1 MNDMTKFNYS
11 LLPTNFQQAD
21 IEYLEQCAVDVEIG
35 GRITIEGI
43 FRMGKRLN
51 EARSKFGENDKAFGQ
66 WRKGRLP
73 WLETDTAVRFM
84 QVERKFS
91 SENLLPHFAAVEK
104 LAPSVLY
111 ALSAPSTPESVIDK
125 AVAKAESGE
134 KVTVADVRDWKALEA
149 ELEIEKRRNREW
161 MEQSK
166 ANRDKIRALELDLS
180 AALDRPVPKPEIQVV
195 EKTPADYEAFKAR
208 AVSMAEEI
216 ATLKKKQVDLV
227 QQQVTAKLREREKEI
242 AELDRQV
249 RSAEA
254 LLASLNQQI
263 DSYSSIE
270 RMTRLQRD
278 LIEKTRSALVDL
290 ASHLEGL
297 TPLENDPETDRLWDA
312 LADMLRNGAA
322 AVEYFLGNAKPA
334 LTVIRGSAA

>member
-1 MNDMTKFNYS
+1 MSELTQVGFDYAA
-11 LLPTNFQQAD
+11 LP
-21 IEYLEQCAVDVEIG
+21 VDAALTARAAAERIKLRLKRTVEDVIEIG
-35 GRITIEGI
+35 RELTAVKEE
-43 FRMGKRLN
+43 LPH
-51 EARSKFGENDKAFGQ
+51 GQ
-66 WRKGRLP
+66 FLP
-73 WLETDTAVRFM
+73 WIAAEFEMSKETAQNFTSVYERFGGKN
-84 QVERKFS
+84 VIIT
-91 SENLLPHFAAVEK
+91 NLKPTI
-104 LAPSVLY
+104 LY
-111 ALSAPSTPESVIDK
+111 ALSAPSTPEAVIDK

-161 MEQSK
+161 MEQNK

-180 AALDRPVPKPEIQVV
+180 AALDKPIPKPEIQVV

>member
-1 MNDMTKFNYS
+1 MSELTQVGFDYAA
-11 LLPTNFQQAD
+11 LPVDAALTARAAAERIKLRLKRTVED
-21 IEYLEQCAVDVEIG
+21 IIEIG
-35 GRITIEGI
+35 RELAAV
-43 FRMGKRLN
+43 KEELPH
-51 EARSKFGENDKAFGQ
+51 GQ
-66 WRKGRLP
+66 FLP
-73 WLETDTAVRFM
+73 WIAAEFEMSRQTADNFEAVYKRFGNG
-84 QVERKFS
+84 KLLNFS
-91 SENLLPHFAAVEK
+91 NLK
-104 LAPSVLY
+104 PSILY

>member
-1 MNDMTKFNYS
+1 MSELTQVGFDYAALPVDAALTARAAAERIKLRLKRTVEDIIEIGRELTAVKEELPHGQFLPWIAAEFEMTK
-11 LLPTNFQQAD
+11 
-21 IEYLEQCAVDVEIG
+21 
-35 GRITIEGI
+35 
-43 FRMGKRLN
+43 
-51 EARSKFGENDKAFGQ
+51 
-66 WRKGRLP
+66 
-73 WLETDTAVRFM
+73 DTAQNFMSVFDRFG
-84 QVERKFS
+84 KNGNFPFL
-91 SENLLPHFAAVEK
+91 NLK
-104 LAPSVLY
+104 PSILY
-111 ALSAPSTPESVIDK
+111 ALSAPSTPDAVIDR
-125 AVAKAESGE
+125 AIEKAESGE
-134 KVTVADVRDWKALEA
+134 KVTVADVRGWKALEA

-161 MEQSK
+161 MEQNK

>member
-1 MNDMTKFNYS
+1 MSELTQVGFDYAA
-11 LLPTNFQQAD
+11 LPVDAALNARAAAERIKLRLKRTVED
-21 IEYLEQCAVDVEIG
+21 IIEIG
-35 GRITIEGI
+35 RELTVVKDELPHGQFLPWIAAEFEMSDQSARQ
-43 FRMGKRLN
+43 FMWVN
-51 EARSKFGENDKAFGQ
+51 ERFGGENQ
-66 WRKGRLP
+66 
-73 WLETDTAVRFM
+73 
-84 QVERKFS
+84 KFF
-91 SENLLPHFAAVEK
+91 EFR
-104 LAPSVLY
+104 PSVLY

-180 AALDRPVPKPEIQVV
+180 AALDRPVPKPEIQVI
-195 EKTPADYEAFKAR
+195 EKIPADYETSKAR
-208 AVSMAEEI
+208 AMELAQDL
-216 ATLKKKQVDLV
+216 ATLKKKQADLV

-242 AELDRQV
+242 TDLDRQAKE
-249 RSAEA
+249 AES
-254 LLASLNQQI
+254 LLDSLNKKI
-263 DSYSSIE
+263 SSYSSLE

-297 TPLENDPETDRLWDA
+297 TPLETDPETDRLWDA
-312 LADMLRNGAA
+312 LADMLHNGALA
-322 AVEYFLGNAKPA
+322 IEQFLGRAKPA